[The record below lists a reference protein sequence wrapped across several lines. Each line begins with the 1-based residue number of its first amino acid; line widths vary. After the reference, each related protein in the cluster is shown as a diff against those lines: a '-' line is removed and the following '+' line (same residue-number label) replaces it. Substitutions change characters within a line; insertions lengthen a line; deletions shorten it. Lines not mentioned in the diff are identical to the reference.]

1 MSTNFRCAKCAPTK
15 IIAMIN
21 RKYVFILPFLFVIAC
36 SKPKNTNSIKDVQQT
51 EVLVHTDT
59 IDNTPPRDRK
69 EDNSSKKGVKGYYDI
84 PYDKKARSIKVGD
97 LFKNI
102 RYVRLETKYESL
114 LNENIEKIENKNGII
129 YIKDSKSSGPEVI
142 LFDYKGKHLRN
153 IDRYGEG
160 PEEYINGVNIA
171 INDKGHVSFA
181 DRTGKGRI
189 VTYNSEGKFLS
200 RINLSGIDLKDLTY
214 LNNSILLLRSEHGWR
229 TKHEFQSI
237 NIHTKKVVKNMNL
250 VKYRPYHMW
259 FDEGFTSYQGKVLIA
274 GYQSNVIL
282 EATEDTVKVKYTL
295 NIGNK
300 MPPSDFWEKQ
310 PSYEVTKREEKSNEF
325 IGHVPFFAENNQY
338 MLISF
343 MGSLGQDNLQSL
355 ALVEKSTG
363 KSKTF
368 KRILLAE
375 NVMIEPVEFYW
386 QSNGEIIIPVWSE
399 KIIESGN
406 KDFLT
411 LFPSLK
417 EDDNPILLFGELK

>member
-1 MSTNFRCAKCAPTK
+1 M
-15 IIAMIN
+15 
-21 RKYVFILPFLFVIAC
+21 
-36 SKPKNTNSIKDVQQT
+36 
-51 EVLVHTDT
+51 
-59 IDNTPPRDRK
+59 
-69 EDNSSKKGVKGYYDI
+69 
-84 PYDKKARSIKVGD
+84 
-97 LFKNI
+97 
-102 RYVRLETKYESL
+102 RLETKYESL

-181 DRTGKGRI
+181 DHTGKGRI

>member
-1 MSTNFRCAKCAPTK
+1 MSTNFRCAFCAPTK
-15 IIAMIN
+15 IKAMIN
-21 RKYVFILPFLFVIAC
+21 RKYVFILPFLFITAC

-51 EVLVHTDT
+51 ESLVYTDT

-69 EDNSSKKGVKGYYDI
+69 EDNRREKRDNGYYDI
-84 PYDKKARSIKVGD
+84 PYDKKAHSMKVSD

-102 RYVRLETKYESL
+102 RYVRLETKNGSL

-129 YIKDSKSSGPEVI
+129 YIKDNKLSGPEVT

-153 IDRYGEG
+153 IYRCGQG
-160 PEEYINGVNIA
+160 PEEYVNGVSIA
-171 INDKGHVSFA
+171 VNDKGYVSFA

-189 VTYNSEGKFLS
+189 VTYNSEGEFLS
-200 RINLSGIDLKDLTY
+200 RISLSGISLKDLTY
-214 LNNSILLLRSEHGWR
+214 LNDSILLLRSEHGWQ
-229 TKHEFQSI
+229 TKHEFQSV
-237 NIHTKKVVKNMNL
+237 NIHTKEMVKNMNL

-259 FDEGFTSYQGKVLIA
+259 FDEGFTSYQGKVLVS
-274 GYQSNVIL
+274 GYQSNAIL
-282 EATEDTVKVKYTL
+282 EATEDTVRVKYTL
-295 NIGNK
+295 NVGNK

-310 PSYEVTKREEKSNEF
+310 PSYEVTKREEKLNEF
-325 IGHVPFFAENNQY
+325 IGHVPFFAENNRF

-368 KRILLAE
+368 KRIVLAE
-375 NVMIEPVEFYW
+375 NVTIEPVQFYW
-386 QSNGEIIIPVWSE
+386 QSSGDIIIPVWPE
-399 KIIESGN
+399 NIIESGN

-411 LFPSLK
+411 QFPSLK
-417 EDDNPILLFGELK
+417 EDDNPILLFGRLK

>member
-1 MSTNFRCAKCAPTK
+1 MSTNFRCAFCAPTK
-15 IIAMIN
+15 IIFMIN
-21 RKYVFILPFLFVIAC
+21 RKFVFILPFLLVIAC
-36 SKPKNTNSIKDVQQT
+36 SKSKNTNSVKDVQQT
-51 EVLVHTDT
+51 EALVQTDT
-59 IDNTPPRDRK
+59 IDNTPPRDNK
-69 EDNSSKKGVKGYYDI
+69 EGNNRKKGAKGYYDI

-102 RYVRLETKYESL
+102 RYVRLETKNELL
-114 LNENIEKIENKNGII
+114 LNDNIDKIESKNGII
-129 YIKDSKSSGPEVI
+129 YIKDSKLSGPEVI
-142 LFDYKGKHLRN
+142 LFDHKGKHLRN
-153 IDRYGEG
+153 IDRCGEG

-181 DRTGKGRI
+181 DRTDKGRI

-214 LNNSILLLRSEHGWR
+214 LNDSILLLRSEHGWQ

-237 NIHTKKVVKNMNL
+237 NMHTKEVKNMDL
-250 VKYRPYHMW
+250 VKYRPYRMW
-259 FDEGFTSYQGKVLIA
+259 FAEGFTSYQGKVLIA
-274 GYQSNVIL
+274 GYQSNNIL

-375 NVMIEPVEFYW
+375 NVMIEPVQFYW
-386 QSNGEIIIPVWSE
+386 QSNGEIIIPVWPE
-399 KIIESGN
+399 KIIESSN

-411 LFPSLK
+411 QFPSLK